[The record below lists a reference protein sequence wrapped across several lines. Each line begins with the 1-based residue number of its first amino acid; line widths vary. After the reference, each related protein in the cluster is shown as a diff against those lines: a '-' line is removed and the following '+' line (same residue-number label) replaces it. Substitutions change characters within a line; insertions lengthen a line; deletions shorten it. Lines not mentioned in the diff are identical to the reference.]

1 MEEQPRLRVLAG
13 RCFEHAGDVEE
24 ALQLVFS
31 STGIQRSRH
40 QLLPLT
46 AFTSSSLFF
55 QSVIECHS

>member
-24 ALQLVFS
+24 ALQLVLS

-40 QLLPLT
+40 DLLPLT
-46 AFTSSSLFF
+46 AFTPSSLVV
-55 QSVIECHS
+55 QYVIECHS